1 MEEARDAVPDG
12 QGKGTGWGLWP
23 ADAVAAEAAGL
34 PAGKE
39 SRENEAVAVGGI
51 LTLHITV
58 DFFDTCIHVA

>member
-39 SRENEAVAVGGI
+39 VQGGERGCRGRWN
-51 LTLHITV
+51 
-58 DFFDTCIHVA
+58 FDSSYNCGFL